1 MNTDFTGIIKWILVG
16 FSVPIVILM
25 ARHSI
30 QRAHALSRRID
41 EYKAEQ
47 EAKKQQPG
55 PINPY
60 VDMSALFGT
69 RTDKDNKDVQS
80 K

>member
-1 MNTDFTGIIKWILVG
+1 VNTDFTGIIKWILVAL
-16 FSVPIVILM
+16 SIPVVILM
-25 ARHSI
+25 VRHSI
-30 QRAHALSRRID
+30 QSARALSRRID

-55 PINPY
+55 PVNPY
-60 VDMSALFGT
+60 SDMGALFGA
-69 RTDKDNKDVQS
+69 RTDKDNKDVRS